1 MSTDAD
7 NFGGKE
13 LARDLVGR
21 SHAAVKPAA
30 EPQQF
35 DFLDVPTPEEMA
47 RARRELVQEAGT
59 TDIDEIDVLDR
70 ARAKRS
76 KGGRRKGSR
85 NRRTKDFERY
95 ILQNGNRDPALV
107 LAEIASTPPEVLI
120 QRSKHLDPVKKQ
132 LDYGGAQALR
142 MRAAEGLMP
151 YMHGKKPVQVEL
163 SAEGDFN
170 LIIPGL
176 NVSHDDA
183 QRAAEGTFVLEADY
197 EDADDADDDGEGDQQ

>member
-1 MSTDAD
+1 MSTEPEE
-7 NFGGKE
+7 FGGKE
-13 LARDLVGR
+13 LARDLVAR
-21 SHAAVKPAA
+21 SHSAVRPSA

-47 RARRELVQEAGT
+47 RARREIAAEVGPHGE
-59 TDIDEIDVLDR
+59 IDEIDVLDR

-76 KGGRRKGSR
+76 KGGRRKGSK

-107 LAEIASTPPEVLI
+107 LAEIASTPPEVLV
-120 QRSKHLDPVKKQ
+120 QRSRHLDPVKKQ
-132 LDYGGAQALR
+132 LDYGAAQALR

-183 QRAAEGTFVLEADY
+183 QRAAEGTFVLEGEF
-197 EDADDADDDGEGDQQ
+197 EDADDEEDGQE

>member
-1 MSTDAD
+1 MSTDPE
-7 NFGGKE
+7 NIGGKG
-13 LARDLVGR
+13 LARDLVAS
-21 SHAAVKPAA
+21 SHAAAPTRSEAR
-30 EPQQF
+30 QF

-47 RARRELVQEAGT
+47 RARRELVSEAGAFE
-59 TDIDEIDVLDR
+59 DIDEIDVLDR
-70 ARAKRS
+70 AREKRS
-76 KGGRRKGSR
+76 KGGRRKGSK

-107 LAEIASTPPEVLI
+107 LAEIASTPPEVLV
-120 QRSKHLDPVKKQ
+120 QRSKHLDLEKHR
-132 LDYGGAQALR
+132 LNYGSAQALR

-163 SAEGDFN
+163 TAEGDFN

-183 QRAAEGTFVLEADY
+183 ARAADGTFVLEGEF
-197 EDADDADDDGEGDQQ
+197 EDAGDDEDDAE